1 MPTFKEL
8 GLRPELVQ
16 ALDGLGFVNPTPIQ
30 ELSIPQVIGGTGD
43 LIALAQTGTGKTA
56 AFSLPVLHSLDTD
69 SLDVQCI
76 VLCPTRE
83 LCLQISKDMAA
94 FAAHMTLK
102 TVAVYGGASMDTQIR
117 ALKKGAQ
124 VVIGTPGRTVD
135 LINRGV
141 LKLGDVQFL
150 VLDEADE
157 MLNMGFKEDL
167 DTILAET
174 PQEKRT
180 LLFSATMPR
189 EIKAISKKYMHDP
202 VEVKAESASTGAA
215 TVEHVY
221 YMVSARDKYEVLKRV
236 ADLNPD
242 VYGIVFCRTR
252 RETQEIANKLMGDG
266 YNADALHGDL
276 SQAQRDAIMD
286 RFRTRHLQLLVATDV
301 AARGIDVND
310 LTHVINYSL
319 PDEAES
325 YIHRSGRTGRAGKTG
340 VSIAIIHSRE
350 VSKLKTIERKL
361 GKNFEQRPVPSGKE
375 VCEVQLFHIVDKI
388 AKEEVDEKQIAKFL
402 PAVLEQLDGMD
413 RETLIKK
420 LVMYEFSTFIEYYKN
435 APDLNVED
443 RRGKRER
450 REGSDETFTRLG
462 GARDADVNFKKFKI
476 NVGRRDNVNPSTLIG
491 FLNDQLNRRDV
502 AVGRIEVMNTI
513 SFFEIDSAYADTLRE
528 TLTNAHRGGRQV
540 ELEEVL
546 PKDFPQKKAYGDKGG
561 FKKPYEKR
569 GDDNDRPR
577 KPYESRGRE
586 DRPREDRP
594 RESGDFKR
602 SFDRPSERSGDRPA
616 PRYSERTGDRPAP
629 RSTDRDSRGSSAGE
643 SRDGGANR
651 DKFQKKFGAKP
662 FSTKFK
668 GKPKK

>member
-30 ELSIPQVIGGTGD
+30 ELSIPQVIAGHGD

-69 SLDVQCI
+69 SMAVQCI

-83 LCLQISKDMAA
+83 LCLQISKDMES
-94 FAAHMTLK
+94 FAKHMTLK

-174 PQEKRT
+174 PKEKRT

-189 EIKAISKKYMHDP
+189 EIRAISKKYMHDP
-202 VEVKAESASTGAA
+202 VEVKAESSSTGAA

-325 YIHRSGRTGRAGKTG
+325 YIHRSGRTGRAGKKG

-350 VSKLKTIERKL
+350 VSKLKIIERKL
-361 GKNFEQRPVPSGKE
+361 GKGFEQRPVPSGKE

-402 PAVLEQLDGMD
+402 PAVLEQLEGMD

-435 APDLNVED
+435 APDLNVDD
-443 RRGKRER
+443 RRVKRER

-476 NVGRRDNVNPSTLIG
+476 SVGRRDNVNPSTLIG

-502 AVGRIEVMNTI
+502 AIGRIEVMNTI

-528 TLTNAHRGGRQV
+528 SLSNAHRGGRQV
-540 ELEEVL
+540 ELEDVL
-546 PKDFPQKKAYGDKGG
+546 PKDFPQKKTFGDKGG

-569 GDDNDRPR
+569 SDDNDRPR
-577 KPYESRGRE
+577 RSYQDRDSRD
-586 DRPREDRP
+586 DRPRDSQP
-594 RESGDFKR
+594 SDSGGFKR
-602 SFDRPSERSGDRPA
+602 SLDRAGDRPAPRSSERSGDRPA
-616 PRYSERTGDRPAP
+616 PRTS
-629 RSTDRDSRGSSAGE
+629 DRDTRSSGTSE
-643 SRDGGANR
+643 NRDGGANR

-668 GKPKK
+668 GKPKR